1 MTQPGGKLGPVSIGG
16 SEVYGNSAQGVFE
29 TMADIQSTAKGCAE
43 WIDALATGT
52 GQPPNFAHD
61 HRGGVWGRPLG
72 VGHSLPMTRAGAVGS
87 GAWQCQ
93 TFINVP
99 DVTSPTGE
107 PFATIGE
114 NGGYQLADLYVY
126 HNAAAGNFSFDLEVS
141 TWSNG
146 VWSVPS
152 KQAVAFVSPGGG
164 AQWTQCA
171 APAQLP
177 AGLVRLEFYS
187 TTIADWHYT
196 SIVIPQR

>member
-1 MTQPGGKLGPVSIGG
+1 MTQPGGKLGPVTIGG

-61 HRGGVWGRPLG
+61 HRGGVWGRTLG
-72 VGHSLPMTRAGAVGS
+72 VGHSLPMIQAS
-87 GAWQCQ
+87 GFANIFESK

-99 DVTSPTGE
+99 DATSPTGE
-107 PFATIGE
+107 AFATIGE

-126 HNAAAGNFSFDLEVS
+126 HNAAAGTFSFDLEVS

-152 KQAVAFVSPGGG
+152 KQAVAFVSPGGAS

-171 APAQLP
+171 APVQLP

-187 TTIADWHYT
+187 TTIASWHYT